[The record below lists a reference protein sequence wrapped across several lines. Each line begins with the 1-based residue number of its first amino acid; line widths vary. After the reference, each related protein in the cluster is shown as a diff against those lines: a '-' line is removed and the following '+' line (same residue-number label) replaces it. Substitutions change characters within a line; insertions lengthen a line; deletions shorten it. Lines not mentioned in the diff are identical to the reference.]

1 MGIWIRSKNKDTL
14 VCCEN
19 IEVDGLSMYGSHY
32 FLGEYETEKR
42 ALEVLDMIEDR
53 IIKGNKF
60 DDIYNGK
67 RTTRDFVF
75 QMPQE

>member
-1 MGIWIRSKNKDTL
+1 MWIRSKGKDVL
-14 VCCEN
+14 VHCEN
-19 IEVDGLSMYGSHY
+19 IEVDGMSVYGAHY

-42 ALEVLDMIEDR
+42 ALEVLDEIQDR
-53 IIKGNKF
+53 IIKGTRF

>member
-1 MGIWIRSKNKDTL
+1 MWIRSKCKDVL
-14 VCCEN
+14 VHCEN
-19 IEVDGLSMYGSHY
+19 IEVDGVSVYGGHY
-32 FLGEYETEKR
+32 FLGEYDTEQR
-42 ALEVLDMIEDR
+42 AMEVLDMIEDR
-53 IIKGNKF
+53 VIKGNKF

>member
-1 MGIWIRSKNKDTL
+1 MWIRSKNKDTL

-19 IEVDGLSMYGSHY
+19 IEVDGISVYGGHY
-32 FLGEYETEKR
+32 FLGEYATEER
-42 ALEVLDMIEDR
+42 AIEVLDLIQKR
-53 IIKGNKF
+53 IIEGSKF

>member
-1 MGIWIRSKNKDTL
+1 
-14 VCCEN
+14 
-19 IEVDGLSMYGSHY
+19 MYGSHY

-42 ALEVLDMIEDR
+42 TLEVLDMIEDR

-67 RTTRDFVF
+67 RTTKDFVF

>member
-1 MGIWIRSKNKDTL
+1 MWIRSQKKDVL
-14 VCCEN
+14 VFCDH
-19 IEVDGLSMYGSHY
+19 IEGDGNDIYGNEY
-32 FLGEYETEKR
+32 FLGKYTTEQR
-42 ALEVLDMIEDR
+42 AVEVLDMIEDR
-53 IIKGNKF
+53 IIRGNKF

>member
-1 MGIWIRSKNKDTL
+1 MWIRSKGKDVL
-14 VCCEN
+14 VNREN
-19 IEVDGLSMYGSHY
+19 IEVDGVSVYGGHY
-32 FLGEYETEKR
+32 FLGEYATEKR
-42 ALEVLDMIEDR
+42 ALEVLDMIGDR

>member
-1 MGIWIRSKNKDTL
+1 MGIWIRSQNKDTL
-14 VCCEN
+14 VCCKN
-19 IEVDGLSMYGSHY
+19 IEIDGESVYGAHY
-32 FLGEYETEKR
+32 FLGEYATEQR
-42 ALEVLDMIEDR
+42 ALEVLDEIQDR
-53 IIKGNKF
+53 MIKGTRF

>member
-1 MGIWIRSKNKDTL
+1 MWIRSQDKNL
-14 VCCEN
+14 LINANMVNASEN
-19 IEVDGLSMYGSHY
+19 IVFTGYEE
-32 FLGEYETEKR
+32 LGKYSSGER
-42 ALEVLDMIEDR
+42 AVEVLDMIQDR

>member
-1 MGIWIRSKNKDTL
+1 MWIRSKDKDVL
-14 VCCEN
+14 VHCEN
-19 IEVDGLSMYGSHY
+19 IEVDGESVYGGHY
-32 FLGEYETEKR
+32 FLGEYATEQR
-42 ALEVLDMIEDR
+42 AMEVLDMIEDR
-53 IIKGNKF
+53 VIKGNKF

>member
-1 MGIWIRSKNKDTL
+1 MGIWIRSKGKDVL
-14 VCCEN
+14 VNCKN
-19 IEVDGLSMYGSHY
+19 IEVDGLSVYGSHY

-53 IIKGNKF
+53 IMKGNKF
-60 DDIYNGK
+60 DDIYNGE
-67 RTTRDFVF
+67 RTTKDFVF